1 MDDISKENNKNQN
14 ISVYKE
20 LETKGKSKN
29 VQNKEYHDFFVSRE
43 NSIIIDIFYIQIIN
57 IFTCKCGMETYS
69 FQKLLDIPLLFPIK
83 AKNADLISL
92 IKDYLKEDILDWVQ
106 NMRDVK
112 RKKLLTK
119 K

>member
-1 MDDISKENNKNQN
+1 
-14 ISVYKE
+14 
-20 LETKGKSKN
+20 
-29 VQNKEYHDFFVSRE
+29 
-43 NSIIIDIFYIQIIN
+43 
-57 IFTCKCGMETYS
+57 
-69 FQKLLDIPLLFPIK
+69 LLFPIK